1 MRIEKISILNEV
13 IERVKDSDFC
23 FILNYGGLKV
33 TQLTALR
40 QELAKH
46 GARAMVVKNTYLG
59 RVAKEQ
65 GWADVSGMLTGPTAR
80 ITGRGD
86 VAEVAKAAGDKMLE
100 YQLHRLELAG
110 LIELEGERIILT
122 EAGVA
127 YGQLV
132 KMEKELGGAD
142 KI

>member
-1 MRIEKISILNEV
+1 MPESPIRRNMLILMNQG
-13 IERVKDSDFC
+13 
-23 FILNYGGLKV
+23 ILTV
-33 TQLTALR
+33 P
-40 QELAKH
+40 EL
-46 GARAMVVKNTYLG
+46 
-59 RVAKEQ
+59 
-65 GWADVSGMLTGPTAR
+65 
-80 ITGRGD
+80 
-86 VAEVAKAAGDKMLE
+86 AKAAGDKMLE

-110 LIELEGERIILT
+110 LMEREGERIILT